1 MTSKTNSIMQRLKS
15 SFANSAYKK
24 LIIAEIVGFAFCLSM
39 SFVFHFAYEW
49 LNKNI
54 GIAWLFATNESVWE
68 HSKIIF
74 YPYLIFSIVEYF
86 VVKSEI
92 SSLKVYLTAKSIP
105 LILCIPVMVSIF
117 FTYSGIIGK
126 NFLAIDILMT
136 ITIIVAMFIFSYKT
150 ITHQYTAKYVYLYAS
165 IAVILTILIIIFTY
179 YPIHINLF
187 LDNIKNAYGVS
198 WKTILSFYVS
208 NVAYWQIK
216 WYLLKHSIP
225 TIGDVSTT
233 LNMTLNKNTD
243 WKHSFSPIKIF
254 WSPQNSFFVG

>member
-1 MTSKTNSIMQRLKS
+1 
-15 SFANSAYKK
+15 
-24 LIIAEIVGFAFCLSM
+24 M

-74 YPYLIFSIVEYF
+74 YPYLIYSIVEYF

-105 LILCIPVMVSIF
+105 LILCIPVMVTIF

-198 WKTILSFYVS
+198 
-208 NVAYWQIK
+208 
-216 WYLLKHSIP
+216 
-225 TIGDVSTT
+225 
-233 LNMTLNKNTD
+233 
-243 WKHSFSPIKIF
+243 
-254 WSPQNSFFVG
+254 

>member
-1 MTSKTNSIMQRLKS
+1 MTSKTNNIMQQLKS
-15 SFANSAYKK
+15 SFTNSAYKK
-24 LIIAEIVGFAFCLSM
+24 LIIAEIVGVAFCLSM

-105 LILCIPVMVSIF
+105 LILCIPVMVTIF
-117 FTYSGIIGK
+117 FTYSGAIGK
-126 NFLAIDILMT
+126 NYLVIDILMT

-165 IAVILTILIIIFTY
+165 FAVILTILIIIFTY

-198 WKTILSFYVS
+198 
-208 NVAYWQIK
+208 
-216 WYLLKHSIP
+216 
-225 TIGDVSTT
+225 
-233 LNMTLNKNTD
+233 
-243 WKHSFSPIKIF
+243 
-254 WSPQNSFFVG
+254 